1 MHTVSQVDLV
11 NSAQSI
17 SIHLDPHAIK
27 SLKLMFEAHI

>member
-17 SIHLDPHAIK
+17 SIHLDPHAVK